1 MKKIIEK
8 RVPVTLCENPVP
20 IVESEIPVTTKE
32 DYLGRIESL
41 WAMPQ
46 AQEYNVIVVYGDR
59 EHFSNILYFTGYDP
73 RFEEALLILKRG
85 EKPVILVG
93 NEGMGYVPKIP
104 YDIKAVLFQTFG
116 LMGQPN
122 EDSEPLEDIF
132 RREIGGTNGKIGLAG
147 WKFYRDDLFNLEGCV
162 TDVPHYI
169 TETLRI
175 AADGREICNAVD
187 LLMDNEYGL
196 RHHASAKEI
205 IQFELQGTKIS
216 RGVYRALKN
225 MKEGMS
231 EIEVSRL
238 LEIDGEPEC
247 THPNVN
253 FGDAHAALGLNSPE
267 YHSRLAYGSP
277 AGAGY
282 GMRGSLVHKMG
293 MFIRTTEDLPECRR
307 HYVEELAKPYFSS
320 VAGWYE
326 MMKPGTEFGEIYDM
340 VEKELG
346 FEKYNIVLNPGH
358 LIHTDEWTN
367 SPFVKGSKVKVR
379 SGMVLQCDY
388 TVCFKDPYL
397 PCHIEDGLAIG
408 NEALHNEI
416 KEMSPSCYERI
427 KARRKFM
434 TEVLGINLPEEVLPL
449 SDLPAVCFPYMADT
463 SVVLAVEK

>member
-147 WKFYRDDLFNLEGCV
+147 WKSYRDDLFNLEGCG

-169 TETLRI
+169 TEALRI

-187 LLMDNEYGL
+187 LLMDNDYGL

-277 AGAGY
+277 AGAG
-282 GMRGSLVHKMG
+282 
-293 MFIRTTEDLPECRR
+293 
-307 HYVEELAKPYFSS
+307 
-320 VAGWYE
+320 W
-326 MMKPGTEFGEIYDM
+326 
-340 VEKELG
+340 
-346 FEKYNIVLNPGH
+346 
-358 LIHTDEWTN
+358 
-367 SPFVKGSKVKVR
+367 
-379 SGMVLQCDY
+379 
-388 TVCFKDPYL
+388 
-397 PCHIEDGLAIG
+397 
-408 NEALHNEI
+408 
-416 KEMSPSCYERI
+416 
-427 KARRKFM
+427 
-434 TEVLGINLPEEVLPL
+434 
-449 SDLPAVCFPYMADT
+449 
-463 SVVLAVEK
+463 